1 MNSVAVLIKICGLKT
16 VDAVETA
23 VNAGA
28 DLVGFVFFK
37 KTPRYV
43 TPPVASGL
51 AGHVPQGVIKTGLV
65 VDATDDELAVI
76 VASGAVDL
84 LQLHGSETPARVQEI
99 KARVGLP
106 VMKALPIA
114 EPKDVE
120 AARAYEGVAD
130 RLLFDAKPPK
140 DADRPGGNAL
150 AFDWGL
156 LAGTRW
162 NLPWLLAGGLTPDN
176 VQAALR
182 LSGAPGVDV
191 SSGVERAP
199 GDKDPALIQAFIAAA
214 REA

>member
-1 MNSVAVLIKICGLKT
+1 MAVVKICGLKT
-16 VDAVETA
+16 VDAVEAA
-23 VNAGA
+23 VDAGA

-51 AGHVPQGVIKTGLV
+51 AGHVPADVIKTGLT

-84 LQLHGSETPARVQEI
+84 LQLHGTETPERVAEVRR
-99 KARVGLP
+99 KFALP

-114 EPKDVE
+114 RPEDVE
-120 AARAYEGVAD
+120 AARAFEAVAD
-130 RLLFDAKPPK
+130 RLLFDAKPP
-140 DADRPGGNAL
+140 AGAERPGGNAL

-162 NLPWLLAGGLTPDN
+162 NVPWLLAGGLTPEN
-176 VQAALR
+176 VQAAVR

-191 SSGVERAP
+191 SSGVESAP
-199 GDKDPALIQAFIAAA
+199 GVKDIGLIRAFVQAAKAG
-214 REA
+214 